1 MITKPSKSS
10 KKQHLRRAFL
20 LALNGF
26 QGVGPKTSLRILDVC
41 QKYRLSPEQF
51 MGNHRGIWQEISLAE
66 ETVLSIQKF
75 NSEHTLLDNLME
87 VEALGLQVLTFE
99 DSAYPPLLR
108 ESEDFPTVLFVKSK
122 CRVGDETWQKTFT
135 DTLSVVGTRK
145 ITGYG
150 RLVLR
155 QFLPT
160 LVTTGKTIVSGF
172 MYGVDLEAA
181 RLTVEKGGRT
191 VAVLGFGLQHCFP
204 ESQRQLMADFYEAG
218 AVFLSEFAPAVS
230 PLAANFIRRN
240 RIVAALSP
248 ATLVVEAASRSGSH
262 ITAAYANDYGRLV
275 MAVPGPITN
284 PFSEGTKDLIRQGA
298 TLVNSA
304 ADILQVLNEDY
315 HRVVGETGAANS
327 HNPLEKRLLKL
338 FASQSELSLEELR
351 QQSQLTD
358 AQLNQLLF
366 NLELQV
372 KIDKKFGKYRLLG
385 L

>member
-1 MITKPSKSS
+1 MSVIEQSNQS
-10 KKQHLRRAFL
+10 KKSQFLRRAFL
-20 LALNGF
+20 IALNGL
-26 QGVGPKTSLRILDVC
+26 QGVGPKTSLRILAAC
-41 QKYRLSPEQF
+41 RQHQLSPEQF
-51 MGNHRGIWQEISLAE
+51 MVNRRGIWQEMSLAE

-75 NSEHTLLDNLME
+75 NSEHTLLDNLAE
-87 VEALGLQVLTFE
+87 IEASGLQILTFE

-155 QFLPT
+155 QFLPA
-160 LVTTGKTIVSGF
+160 LVAAGKTIVSGF

-191 VAVLGFGLQHCFP
+191 VAALGFGLRHCFP

-218 AVFLSEFAPAVS
+218 AIFLSEFAPAVP
-230 PLAANFIRRN
+230 PLATNFVWRN

-298 TLVNSA
+298 TMVNSA

-315 HRVVGETGAANS
+315 HRVATEVPTS
-327 HNPLEKRLLKL
+327 QNPLEKRILEL
-338 FASQSELSLEELR
+338 FANQAELSLEELR
-351 QQSQLTD
+351 QQSQLT
-358 AQLNQLLF
+358 ATQLNQLLF
-366 NLELQV
+366 NLELQA

-385 L
+385 